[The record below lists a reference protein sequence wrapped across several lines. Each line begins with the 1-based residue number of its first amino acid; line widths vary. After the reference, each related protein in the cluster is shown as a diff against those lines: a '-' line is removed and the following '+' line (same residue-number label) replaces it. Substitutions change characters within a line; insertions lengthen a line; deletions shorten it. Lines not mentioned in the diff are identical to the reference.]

1 MVLCLELFF
10 VGILI
15 NYGCLLNI
23 TLKVRLLYVLIAYY
37 FTVSMV
43 TAIYSS
49 FFSYAIFFSI
59 YFAISFLNL
68 VYAYYRFPSRRKLLL
83 IPIYSGEYHFEYANY
98 GIGSDTTSV
107 IRVAVLND
115 FSIRFLR
122 CAPIRKD
129 NYITLGFISG
139 EQFFCM
145 NCSPFFEKKDKYELL
160 EEALKVIYALLLLL
174 LPFLWNYPVLFYPL
188 AIFLFSVF
196 YLYRYIPRLD
206 YIGIIIQVIFGL
218 ISITTIS
225 LFCICLL
232 KGWDTKC
239 LSEIFGGIKCF
250 VRNVIR

>member
-145 NCSPFFEKKDKYELL
+145 
-160 EEALKVIYALLLLL
+160 
-174 LPFLWNYPVLFYPL
+174 
-188 AIFLFSVF
+188 
-196 YLYRYIPRLD
+196 
-206 YIGIIIQVIFGL
+206 Q
-218 ISITTIS
+218 T
-225 LFCICLL
+225 
-232 KGWDTKC
+232 
-239 LSEIFGGIKCF
+239 
-250 VRNVIR
+250 